1 MEKINSEKTDRPI
14 LSISKELEW
23 SIRYNSSSQVYFSNL
38 HYKDKNK
45 REIIGNF
52 QLHER
57 KYLTNVAKV
66 KDYGRNRGNKSQPVF
81 HGEEEGDPL
90 VFRVYNFQTTLFS
103 ASEFSITIHANWM
116 KKRFDARI
124 PYCPRGNIFRP
135 WNRIVIDHGCDSH
148 AFHTHTRTHTRDT
161 RWIFSCSFEL
171 MKHADYQTLRH
182 VLEPTPAQTHP
193 S

>member
-1 MEKINSEKTDRPI
+1 MVYTIQQLEPKLFIFPISIIKIRIKEKLSE
-14 LSISKELEW
+14 ISSCTSE
-23 SIRYNSSSQVYFSNL
+23 
-38 HYKDKNK
+38 
-45 REIIGNF
+45 
-52 QLHER
+52 

-81 HGEEEGDPL
+81 YGEEEGDPL

-148 AFHTHTRTHTRDT
+148 AFHTHARTHTRDT

-182 VLEPTPAQTHP
+182 ILKPTPAQTHP

>member
-23 SIRYNSSSQVYFSNL
+23 SIRYNSSSQDYFSNL
-38 HYKDKNK
+38 HKDIKIK
-45 REIIGNF
+45 IRIKEKLSEISSCTS
-52 QLHER
+52 E

-148 AFHTHTRTHTRDT
+148 AFHTHTHARTRAI
-161 RWIFSCSFEL
+161 RVGSF
-171 MKHADYQTLRH
+171 HARLS
-182 VLEPTPAQTHP
+182 L
-193 S
+193 